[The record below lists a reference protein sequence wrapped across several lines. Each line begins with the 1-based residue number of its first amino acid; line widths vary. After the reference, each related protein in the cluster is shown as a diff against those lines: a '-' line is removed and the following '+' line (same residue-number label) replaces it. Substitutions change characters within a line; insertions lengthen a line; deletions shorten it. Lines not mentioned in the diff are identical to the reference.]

1 MDSSTEHLIARGA
14 ETPTARS
21 AQAPTARRRRAPR
34 LLAAALA
41 TGVALSG
48 LAACAGSGSGDG
60 AGSATQAEPA
70 VGLADSS
77 GAKVASEDAR
87 QGGAASGDSSQSSVG
102 TGSAAAPAAVAL
114 QQRRQ
119 VRSGQLVVTVKDVDA
134 AAVSVRAAVTAAQGY
149 VQDEQT
155 STRPRPVSG
164 DRPTDVPALEID
176 RSVLTVRVPEQS
188 LDRVMEQVSSVGSV
202 RARSQTSTDVT
213 GQYVDTASRVKSQKA
228 SVERVRTLLGRAASI
243 GDVVR
248 LESELSRREADLDA
262 LEARLAA
269 LDDSTTL
276 ATLAVTLERPDA
288 VATPSPSDEGFVGGL
303 RDGWHAL
310 GASAA
315 VVLQIVGAVIPFA
328 VLLALLGLPLWLV
341 VRRRRSPTPPAN
353 A

>member
-1 MDSSTEHLIARGA
+1 MASSGA
-14 ETPTARS
+14 HPIGRRVQPPTFRL
-21 AQAPTARRRRAPR
+21 RRAPR
-34 LLAAALA
+34 LAAAALTA
-41 TGVALSG
+41 GVALSG
-48 LAACAGSGSGDG
+48 LAACAGSGSDSAALSSEAAGPAAG
-60 AGSATQAEPA
+60 VAGSSGSDGRQAA
-70 VGLADSS
+70 VPRADHANGSNDSS
-77 GAKVASEDAR
+77 KGSP
-87 QGGAASGDSSQSSVG
+87 AADN
-102 TGSAAAPAAVAL
+102 SAAAPRAAAL

-188 LDRVMEQVSSVGSV
+188 LDRVMEQVSGVGSV

-213 GQYVDTASRVKSQKA
+213 DQYVDTASRVKSQKA

-276 ATLAVTLERPDA
+276 ATLVVTLERPDA
-288 VATPSPSDEGFVGGL
+288 VAAPSPSDEGFVGGL